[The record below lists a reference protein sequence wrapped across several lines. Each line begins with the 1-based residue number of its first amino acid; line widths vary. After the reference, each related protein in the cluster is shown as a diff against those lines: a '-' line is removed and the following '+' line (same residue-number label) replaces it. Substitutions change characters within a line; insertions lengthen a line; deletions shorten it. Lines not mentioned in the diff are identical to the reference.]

1 VTTLLDAIAD
11 ALLGSHH
18 APATEPPT
26 MSNDIDFTSPE
37 ALSDLEAF
45 LCRRFKARVVV
56 KGDSAVMR
64 VIAETFG
71 VAAMLGA
78 NVPSS
83 EEFLTGFATTLGPVV
98 FLPGGVTDPK
108 RRIGLVL
115 HEAGHVQAFWHEPLF
130 MPRAYLQSGEK
141 RATYEAAAERGRFE
155 GMHQLY
161 GELPT
166 ADRVN
171 TFLAHGYAC
180 AAPDVTLAQQL
191 LDEAGTAAASGVL
204 SSPVGL
210 AVAEWKRARE
220 TGAVLT

>member
-1 VTTLLDAIAD
+1 MPD
-11 ALLGSHH
+11 ALDLLRAFASAFTSH
-18 APATEPPT
+18 PETPPMSTET
-26 MSNDIDFTSPE
+26 DFTSPE
-37 ALSDLEAF
+37 ALADLEAF
-45 LCRRFKARVVV
+45 LCRRLKARVVV
-56 KGDSAVMR
+56 KGDSSVMR

-78 NVPSS
+78 NVPTSQ
-83 EEFLTGFATTLGPVV
+83 EFLTGFATTLGPVV
-98 FLPGGVTDPK
+98 FLPAGVTDPK
-108 RRIGLVL
+108 RRIGLVF
-115 HEAGHVQAFWHEPLF
+115 HEVGHVQAFWHEPLF

-155 GMHQLY
+155 GMNQLY

-166 ADRVN
+166 ADRVH

-180 AAPDVTLAQQL
+180 DAPDVTLAQQL
-191 LDEAGTAAASGVL
+191 LDGAATATAAGVL

-220 TGAVLT
+220 TGTTLS